1 MKTKKIL
8 KQYNGIFEKLRQHK
22 IYYSD
27 GYLRQQYRDKGLKF
41 TTYIKFNKPKKE
53 LELKF
58 INVTKKEFEKSHE
71 EIISLIKGVHTKYPL
86 LDLKEINNVV
96 CKHLNPNILLR
107 NFYKKVEVEI
117 ELLCI
122 EKEKTMFEDISD
134 YPEVFPLARARKR
147 KIYAFLGQ
155 TNSGKTYSAMSEIA
169 NSFTSTYLAP
179 LRLLALETYEYLN
192 DQGIET
198 SLITGEEK
206 ILKPNSQCTSSTVE
220 CFNYEKYYETV
231 VIDEIQMI
239 DDLDRG
245 WAFIQALVGA
255 NADKVIVTGPEEYKD
270 KLKAI
275 ADYLGEEIEI
285 KIFKRKSEIKPL
297 PKPVSINKV
306 KKNTAIVAFSRKA
319 VYEIKKQLPKHLKSS
334 VIYGALGYQV
344 RKLQAE
350 KFING
355 ETDVLITTDA
365 VGMGL
370 NLPIE
375 TMIFSTD
382 KKFDG
387 RSFGLID
394 HMLVKQ
400 IAGRAGRFGKYDIGY
415 YGGMSTQISSYV
427 NECMNTPLI
436 VTMDEKLA
444 VSPPSF
450 YIDSLL
456 DNYKLSTIL
465 TDWTLKEKFHTD
477 SIFQNANMANKI
489 KVSTWLE
496 KRYPEQAKKYW
507 NLVNCPIDYDKDMD
521 IFSNYVKQMFTD
533 KIICPD
539 LGDIRMYNV
548 QSLEQM
554 IKELTILCWFGNQFD
569 KYCEDNFL
577 EKVRETLENV
587 NNILDSKLTR

>member
-1 MKTKKIL
+1 MKTKKLL
-8 KQYNGIFEKLRQHK
+8 KHNIGLFDKLSHHK
-22 IYYSD
+22 IHYSD

-41 TTYIKFNKPKKE
+41 TTYIKFNKPKNE
-53 LELKF
+53 LEQKF
-58 INVTKKEFEKSHE
+58 INTTKKEFEKSHE
-71 EIISLIKGVHTKYPL
+71 EIASLIKGIHTKYPL
-86 LDLKEINNVV
+86 LDLKEVNNVV
-96 CKHLNPNILLR
+96 CKHLNPNILLH
-107 NFYKKVEVEI
+107 NFYKKVEVEV

-297 PKPVSINKV
+297 PRPVSIDKV

-334 VIYGALGYQV
+334 VIYGALGYEV

-387 RSFGLID
+387 RSFGLIN

-444 VSPPSF
+444 VTPPSF

-456 DNYKLSTIL
+456 DKYKLSTIL

-521 IFSNYVKQMFTD
+521 IFSNCVKQMFTD

-539 LGDIRMYNV
+539 LGDIKMYNV
-548 QSLEQM
+548 QNLEQI

-569 KYCEDNFL
+569 KYCEDGFL
-577 EKVRETLENV
+577 EKLRETLENV
-587 NNILDSKLTR
+587 NVILDSKLTR